1 MGAINYKNNNI
12 INIGYKQY
20 IYILDEDDEET
31 EAFNACEDY
40 KTASA
45 LFQYMNFSYYEVS
58 VNPGYYD
65 GFYIDIKRT
74 CFYLD
79 NYKERAEMLHEWNT
93 IQNILLEIIEN
104 INCYVFTSCGLEGC
118 GWLGYKESI
127 RAIKKAGARERENI
141 RKYPLESHFKTLD
154 DKLKFINTCT
164 L

>member
-31 EAFNACEDY
+31 EEICAYDDY
-40 KTASA
+40 KTASS
-45 LFQYMNFSYYEVS
+45 LLQYYDFYYYEIN
-58 VNPGYYD
+58 VNQGYYE

-79 NYKERAEMLHEWNT
+79 NYKERAEMLAEWNT
-93 IQNILLEIIEN
+93 IQNILLKIIEN
-104 INCYVFTSCGLEGC
+104 TNCYVFTSCGWGGC
-118 GWLGYKESI
+118 GWLDYKESI
-127 RAIKKAGARERENI
+127 RAIKKAGTRERENI
-141 RKYPLESHFKTLD
+141 RKYPLDSHFKTLA
-154 DKLKFINTCT
+154 DKLKFINTCI